1 MGAEV
6 SEEPMTR
13 LTTLSQVEAHVGRCN
28 VCMGP
33 SLVQT
38 VHSYSTEIPNCP
50 IGFEPVWTGYSYLI
64 PILDKLPPDDEKT
77 GRAGQGIP
85 INSPGSCLPELQ
97 TPSYIECLSRG
108 YCTYNTAFSDYW
120 LRAGD
125 ANHTDNGNGDD
136 PVADTRNRATNVSRC
151 AVCKKASRWNGSRR
165 K

>member
-13 LTTLSQVEAHVGRCN
+13 LTTLGQVESHVSRCN

-38 VHSYSTEIPNCP
+38 VHSYSTELPNCP
-50 IGFEPVWTGYSYLI
+50 LGFEPVWTGYSYLI
-64 PILDKLPPDDEKT
+64 PILDKLPPENDET
-77 GRAGQGIP
+77 SGRAGQGIS

-120 LRAGD
+120 LRAED
-125 ANHTDNGNGDD
+125 ANNSDSNGEDGHNSKS
-136 PVADTRNRATNVSRC
+136 RIMNVSRC
-151 AVCKKASRWNGSRR
+151 AVCTKISRWNGSRR